1 MERLDGKQLRLTMW
15 NGSAATGKEKA
26 LARRQPCLNRRKIGS
41 PTGMRRP
48 VKVTGAIAQGP
59 PSLAGGGPWDGAKSD
74 GAAAVLAVRLLRRIG
89 HHVGFDLLHLSTAG
103 KELLHRLGEGVTLFL
118 LGFDRGSS
126 TTAAFA
132 FFPGAGASSP
142 SPLSASPSSAA
153 ASSSPSSSSAPS
165 SSSCSSSSSLMVNLS
180 VLQKQVSY
188 SPAARFDERR
198 RKKFIL
204 TRPARW
210 RARAVPRPCPGV
222 HRDRSPARCPVP
234 TLPTVSAGSVGSPAG
249 WP

>member
-1 MERLDGKQLRLTMW
+1 HKARHPLREAGLGMARNQMGRLPYLLSGFFG
-15 NGSAATGKEKA
+15 GSATTLGSISCTFPPRERNSSIA
-26 LARRQPCLNRRKIGS
+26 LARASRSFCLASTEGS
-41 PTGMRRP
+41 
-48 VKVTGAIAQGP
+48 
-59 PSLAGGGPWDGAKSD
+59 S
-74 GAAAVLAVRLLRRIG
+74 
-89 HHVGFDLLHLSTAG
+89 
-103 KELLHRLGEGVTLFL
+103 
-118 LGFDRGSS
+118 SS